1 MLDKNFKMAE
11 SILLEQGY
19 VDEAIEMYQDLH
31 KWDEAIAV
39 AQAKVWR
46 TCFSIEGAVNVCV
59 GREGRETPRC
69 MVRRERSSQHWYSQ
83 QLTTGFGVV
92 QFMEDKVMFDLFF
105 VLMFKQILKTN
116 NTKIVLCLVWRSYM
130 EQLINFKSKSEIF
143 PAKAVGWSWW

>member
-1 MLDKNFKMAE
+1 MKLCSCFHQGGDGTNHVKVRAKLAVLDKNFKMAE

-46 TCFSIEGAVNVCV
+46 TCCSIEGAVNVCV

-69 MVRRERSSQHWYSQ
+69 MVRRKRSSQH
-83 QLTTGFGVV
+83 
-92 QFMEDKVMFDLFF
+92 
-105 VLMFKQILKTN
+105 
-116 NTKIVLCLVWRSYM
+116 
-130 EQLINFKSKSEIF
+130 
-143 PAKAVGWSWW
+143 